1 MFITGRYNGYP
12 QAIDLDKITRVYVNE
27 NNEITVD
34 GLSNTAELL
43 YGIWEINGE
52 ELDVGDVAH
61 RTVFMSYIVDY
72 MASKFRKKSIHFEL
86 KITFLTD
93 EDAQKWVEYVTHEE
107 NFNGV
112 IGIERDTVVMK
123 FHHPDEIKSFENL
136 VLHWDTVVT
145 YGIHKS

>member
-1 MFITGRYNGYP
+1 MIITGRYNGYS
-12 QAIDLDKITRVYVNE
+12 QALDLDKITRVYVNE

-34 GLSNTAELL
+34 GLSNTAEQL

-52 ELDVGDVAH
+52 ELEVGDVAH
-61 RTVFMSYIVDY
+61 RTVFMNYIVDY
-72 MASKFRKKSIHFEL
+72 MASKVRKKVMHFEL
-86 KITFLTD
+86 EITFLTG
-93 EDAQKWVEYVTHEE
+93 EDAQKWVDYVTDEE

-112 IGIERDTVVMK
+112 IGIESDTVVMK

-136 VLHWDTVVT
+136 AFHWDTVVT